1 MLNSNLKITYF
12 FQKGRNQKIKS
23 GDIFAKEM
31 YYGYFYFKSLYEN
44 VKIIEFHKHER
55 LWQKILFKF
64 ERIIRTPLRL
74 PIYWSFI
81 TNYKNYRELKSSDFA
96 IFTNNRVGSAALP
109 MLVMAKFF
117 KSKVVSVCFI
127 MGLFSRKPRFKF
139 LQFFH
144 NTYLKLFINKID
156 RIIFLSEGEYRYAKN
171 IYPNKINK
179 FFFIPFCI
187 DNDIW
192 KIKKVE
198 RTDDILFVGNDG
210 FRDYDFLKHLINN
223 LPEINFN
230 LVTTQIN
237 ESELNFK
244 NFNLFKGNWGAPILT
259 DEELSDLYSKS
270 LLTIIPLKESLQPS
284 GQSVAL
290 QSIACG
296 TPVVITKTEG
306 FWDTNNFKNNEN
318 IFFVNSNNLDD
329 WIFTIN
335 QIKNFSISEIRDL
348 NIEMKK
354 VITNYELDRFNLAL
368 DKVLNI

>member
-1 MLNSNLKITYF
+1 
-12 FQKGRNQKIKS
+12 
-23 GDIFAKEM
+23 
-31 YYGYFYFKSLYEN
+31 
-44 VKIIEFHKHER
+44 
-55 LWQKILFKF
+55 
-64 ERIIRTPLRL
+64 
-74 PIYWSFI
+74 
-81 TNYKNYRELKSSDFA
+81 
-96 IFTNNRVGSAALP
+96 
-109 MLVMAKFF
+109 
-117 KSKVVSVCFI
+117 
-127 MGLFSRKPRFKF
+127 MGLFARKPRFRF

-306 FWDTNNFKNNEN
+306 FWDTNSFKNNKN